1 MPWRIV
7 NVSLPTLLLLAI
19 VFFIP
24 TAWAIIHI
32 AYRSFDSTKKKAL
45 WGLFVVF
52 VPPLGG
58 IVYVLVHQIG
68 RIREKQ

>member
-1 MPWRIV
+1 
-7 NVSLPTLLLLAI
+7 
-19 VFFIP
+19 
-24 TAWAIIHI
+24 
-32 AYRSFDSTKKKAL
+32 
-45 WGLFVVF
+45 VF